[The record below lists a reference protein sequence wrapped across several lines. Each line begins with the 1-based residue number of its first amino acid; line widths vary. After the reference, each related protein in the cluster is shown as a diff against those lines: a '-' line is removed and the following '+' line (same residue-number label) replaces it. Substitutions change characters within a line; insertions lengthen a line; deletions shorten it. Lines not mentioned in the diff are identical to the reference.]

1 MQEYTA
7 GLIVKMDPAEF
18 KALKRLWCGRPVQ
31 LVTSTFQNQI
41 MHHVQDRQL

>member
-1 MQEYTA
+1 MQEDTA
-7 GLIVKMDPAEF
+7 DVIVKMEPAEF
-18 KALKRLWCGRPVQ
+18 KALKRLWCGEPVQ